1 MKPNPI
7 TALQIQFPNYQR
19 VIIQKRGNLVLDFT
33 NPHPNIGIRME
44 AVKLGMQLAARISP
58 GISRTAMNR
67 KDNLWNV
74 RSITK
79 SVLSLLIG
87 IALDNKVISSLDA
100 SLTDLIPEAVQLHP
114 DKQNITIGMLLN
126 MTSGLPEMDK
136 LPMMVPLVTS
146 KNWLAHILAIP
157 LQAQPGEKYIYSTG
171 ASHVASCVLQRALGF
186 NIDQYVQDKLFSNL
200 EITEFGW
207 EKDPQ
212 GIPFGGANLFLRP
225 LDMLKL
231 GQLVMHGGVYK
242 NKQIVSEKWIHSSTC
257 SGRITETPG
266 YQYCLGWWRIGEPIA
281 IGNTL
286 AACGFGGQRI
296 YVRPKY
302 EMITVVISRPSF
314 NKKTSD
320 LDRVMLNQVI
330 PYFENQQTVG
340 YNQARV

>member
-7 TALQIQFPNYQR
+7 TALQVQFPNYQR
-19 VIIQKRGNLVLDFT
+19 VIIQKRGNLVLDFI

-44 AVKLGMQLAARISP
+44 AIKLGMRVAARISP
-58 GISRTAMNR
+58 GISQTSMNR

-87 IALDNKVISSLDA
+87 IALDNKVISGLDA
-100 SLTDLIPEAVQLHP
+100 NLIDLIPEAVQQHP
-114 DKQNITIGMLLN
+114 DKQNITLEMLLE
-126 MTSGLPEMDK
+126 MTSGLPEMDI

-171 ASHVASCVLQRALGF
+171 ASHVAACILQRALDSD
-186 NIDQYVQDKLFSNL
+186 IEQYVRDKLFSDL
-200 EITEFGW
+200 DITEFAW

-212 GIPFGGANLFLRP
+212 GVSFGGANLFLRP

-231 GQLVMHGGVYK
+231 GQLVMHGGVYQ
-242 NKQIVSEKWIHSSTC
+242 NKQIVSEKWIHTSTC
-257 SGRITETPG
+257 RGRMTEAPG
-266 YQYCLGWWRIGEPIA
+266 YKYCLGWWRIGEPIA
-281 IGNTL
+281 TGNTL

-296 YVRPKY
+296 YIRPEY
-302 EMITVVISRPSF
+302 EMIIVVISRPSF
-314 NKKTSD
+314 YKKTSD
-320 LDRVMLNQVI
+320 LDEVMLNHVI
-330 PYFENQQTVG
+330 PYYENILSDG
-340 YNQARV
+340 YN